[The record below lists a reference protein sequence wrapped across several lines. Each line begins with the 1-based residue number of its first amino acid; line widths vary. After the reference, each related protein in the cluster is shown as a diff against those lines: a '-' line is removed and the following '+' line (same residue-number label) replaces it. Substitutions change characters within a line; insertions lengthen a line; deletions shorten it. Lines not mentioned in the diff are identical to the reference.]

1 LTEKR
6 VSTPVVA
13 GLQVDAGQPETRCV
27 DLGRRRQL
35 GRVLPE
41 AFEGLLAGAL
51 DDPIDEAGAPVVALL
66 AELQDIDRRMVEL
79 ELEFTLARR
88 RKNRKAEL
96 TVSSGKKGRGFKL
109 ARRKGTR

>member
-1 LTEKR
+1 MHFLYCTGKYRVPSR
-6 VSTPVVA
+6 VSNVR
-13 GLQVDAGQPETRCV
+13 LK
-27 DLGRRRQL
+27 QL
-35 GRVLPE
+35 MRLSE
-41 AFEGLLAGAL
+41 RKK
-51 DDPIDEAGAPVVALL
+51 ALL

-79 ELEFTLARR
+79 EQEFTLARR